1 MNNTSIC
8 TADWMTHFKIIAV
21 SLIASL
27 AVVVI
32 GASARPVVPQ
42 AKSVGVRAPAIQAP
56 ANQAPAKVGPSMIA
70 AAEQAAEI
78 R

>member
-8 TADWMTHFKIIAV
+8 TADWMTHFKIVAV
-21 SLIASL
+21 ALIASL
-27 AVVVI
+27 AVVVV
-32 GASARPVVPQ
+32 GVSARPVVPQ
-42 AKSVGVRAPAIQAP
+42 AKSVGVRAPALQAPAIQAP
-56 ANQAPAKVGPSMIA
+56 VKIGPSMIA

>member
-8 TADWMTHFKIIAV
+8 TADWMTHFKIITV

-32 GASARPVVPQ
+32 GVSARPVVPQ
-42 AKSVGVRAPAIQAP
+42 ARSVGVRAPAIHAP
-56 ANQAPAKVGPSMIA
+56 VKVGPSMIA